1 MMTLRLRRRLS
12 AAISGFRS
20 GQTPENH
27 RRDIP
32 AITPDEIAEI
42 KQFFP
47 REKFFIF
54 GHARSGTTIL
64 ARVIRQHQ
72 EVHCHWQAHFFTR
85 PPLLEALV
93 ADPSVGDWLKRP
105 NNRWNSG
112 RDLSPVV
119 LRAAADMILER
130 EAWREGKRIV
140 GDKSPSSLLDGEAVR
155 LMHKVYPDARLIYI
169 IRDGRDTVLS
179 HRFQNFIEFPQSL
192 AQEDLKI
199 RAEFASNPTP
209 FLAGERSVFTSKG
222 IRQAAEG
229 WVRNVRETNQLGKAL
244 YGDRYLSVRYEDL
257 LQRPGEELQRIW
269 AFLDAG
275 QAINSAWAGV
285 GAELKQNLDVAWQN
299 QKSSDIARSL
309 QKGKHGSWQTMFTP
323 RDRQVFNEVAGELL
337 DIWGYSWG

>member
-1 MMTLRLRRRLS
+1 MMTLRLRLRLS

-20 GQTPENH
+20 GQTPENN

-42 KQFFP
+42 KQFFS

-130 EAWREGKRIV
+130 EAWREGKQIV

-179 HRFQNFIEFPQSL
+179 HRFQNFIEFPQFL
-192 AQEDLKI
+192 AHEDSRI
-199 RAEFASNPTP
+199 RADFARDPQL
-209 FLAGERSVFTSKG
+209 FLSGERSVFTAKG
-222 IRQAAEG
+222 IQLAAEG
-229 WVRNVRETNQLGKAL
+229 WVRNVQETDQRGKEL
-244 YGDRYLSVRYEDL
+244 YGERYLSLRYEDL
-257 LQRPGEELQRIW
+257 LEHPTEELERIW
-269 AFLDAG
+269 TFLGAEP
-275 QAINSAWAGV
+275 ATESAWAGV
-285 GAELKQNLDVAWQN
+285 DAELKQNLDVTWQS
-299 QKSSDIARSL
+299 QKSGEIARFL
-309 QKGKHGSWQTMFTP
+309 QKGKHGSWQTIFTL
-323 RDRQVFNEVAGELL
+323 RDRRVFEEIAGELL
-337 DIWGYSWG
+337 AVWGYGWE